1 MLAPS
6 GVPAEIVQRLHAE
19 VVKLLAGRE
28 LQQRLASEGAVAVG
42 NTPAEFAA
50 YIRSETEKWTRVV
63 KAAQI
68 RAE

>member
-1 MLAPS
+1 M
-6 GVPAEIVQRLHAE
+6 
-19 VVKLLAGRE
+19 KLLAGRE